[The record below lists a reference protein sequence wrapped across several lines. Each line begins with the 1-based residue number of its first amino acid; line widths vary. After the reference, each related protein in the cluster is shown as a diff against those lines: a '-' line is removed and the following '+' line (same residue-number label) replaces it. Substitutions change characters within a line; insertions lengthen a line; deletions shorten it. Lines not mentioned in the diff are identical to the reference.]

1 MGFSEK
7 IAPDPNR
14 NQSLTMTEG
23 IFLEGSCL
31 DTVLLNL
38 NNYIPQIYQA
48 KKIILLFP
56 EMRVTKKIFTR
67 AAAKKKKFYQWNFL
81 NKVYN

>member
-1 MGFSEK
+1 
-7 IAPDPNR
+7 
-14 NQSLTMTEG
+14 MTEG
-23 IFLEGSCL
+23 IFLEGNCL
-31 DTVLLNL
+31 DTFLLNL

-67 AAAKKKKFYQWNFL
+67 AAAKKKKFYQWDFL

>member
-1 MGFSEK
+1 
-7 IAPDPNR
+7 
-14 NQSLTMTEG
+14 MTEG
-23 IFLEGSCL
+23 IFLEGNCL
-31 DTVLLNL
+31 DTFLLNL